1 MPYRCKTDGRI
12 HRYFVDVKIVFTDG
26 RELLVEVKPKKE
38 SQPPKN
44 PGRKTKRYISEVMKY
59 AKNISKWEAA
69 NTYALNRGW
78 TFEIWTE
85 ETLRGLGIKIL

>member
-12 HRYFVDVKIVFTDG
+12 HRYFVDVKIEFTDG

-44 PGRKTKRYISEVMKY
+44 PGSKTKRYITEVMKY

-69 NTYALNRGW
+69 NAYALNRGW